1 MAPRA
6 DLFELGS
13 LALDPGEAR
22 TVELVIDLE
31 PVTVGTQ
38 RYEPRPTSVPARL
51 DVSRTVA
58 GWSLRLRLDPAV
70 EGPCTR
76 CLESARVGL
85 ALDLREYDQPGGGEE
100 LTSPYIEE
108 AALDLRAWARDA
120 VVLELPTYIL
130 CRENCLGICSI
141 CGTNLN
147 EADPG
152 HDHPIEPDSR
162 WAKLSDLRFE

>member
-22 TVELVIDLE
+22 TVELDIELE
-31 PVTVGTQ
+31 PVTVGAQT
-38 RYEPRPTSVPARL
+38 YEPAPATVSARL
-51 DVSRTVA
+51 DVSRTA
-58 GWSLRLRLDPAV
+58 SGWSLRLRFDPAV

-76 CLESARVGL
+76 CLESARAAL
-85 ALDLREYDQPGGGEE
+85 KLDLREYDQPGGGEE

-108 AALDLRAWARDA
+108 GALDLRGWARDA

-141 CGTNLN
+141 CGADLN
-147 EADPG
+147 EADPD
-152 HDHPIEPDSR
+152 HDHPAEPDAR

>member
-22 TVELVIDLE
+22 TVELDIELE
-31 PVTVGTQ
+31 PVTVGAQ
-38 RYEPRPTSVPARL
+38 RYEPQPASVPARL

-58 GWSLRLRLDPAV
+58 GCSLRLRFEPAV

-76 CLESARVGL
+76 CLDPARVTL
-85 ALDLREYDQPGGGEE
+85 ELDLREYDQPGGGEE
-100 LTSPYIEE
+100 LSSPYIEE
-108 AALDLRAWARDA
+108 GALDLRAWARDA

-141 CGTNLN
+141 CGENLN
-147 EADPG
+147 GAGPD
-152 HDHPIEPDSR
+152 HDHPPEPDAR
-162 WAKLSDLRFE
+162 WAKLSDVRFD